1 MESIWNRLDY
11 YDFATQ
17 IVISFNG
24 PCFPYYEVR
33 VDCEKVKQC
42 IIWEMCR
49 KNEKRYHL
57 EKEAKD

>member
-24 PCFPYYEVR
+24 PCFPYYEVK
-33 VDCEKVKQC
+33 VDCEKVKDLG
-42 IIWEMCR
+42 I
-49 KNEKRYHL
+49 
-57 EKEAKD
+57 